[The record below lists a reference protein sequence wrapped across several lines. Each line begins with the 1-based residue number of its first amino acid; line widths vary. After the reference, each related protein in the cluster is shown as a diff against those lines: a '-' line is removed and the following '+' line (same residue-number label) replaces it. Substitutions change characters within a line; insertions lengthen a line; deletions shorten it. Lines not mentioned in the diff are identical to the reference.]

1 MVSSEKTNL
10 SAKDIAVIAILA
22 VVLFIQEEVL
32 TFLPNVQLTVFL
44 IVLYTKKLGFKKTTI
59 IILIYVILDNLVMG
73 SLSFFYTPFMFI
85 GWELISVLLSTIFKR
100 LNASLSLGLAGIL
113 FSFLYCWIYI
123 IPNILLTKINVV
135 AYLASDFL
143 FEIILACSSFV
154 SILWLYE
161 PCSKVFDKLLK

>member
-59 IILIYVILDNLVMG
+59 IILIHVILDNLVMG
-73 SLSFFYTPFMFI
+73 ADGQLKRSLWPS
-85 GWELISVLLSTIFKR
+85 
-100 LNASLSLGLAGIL
+100 
-113 FSFLYCWIYI
+113 
-123 IPNILLTKINVV
+123 
-135 AYLASDFL
+135 
-143 FEIILACSSFV
+143 
-154 SILWLYE
+154 
-161 PCSKVFDKLLK
+161 